1 VTGLSVM
8 PSHGLRM
15 QIKVQR
21 EYMEGRPLLRAS
33 AWVLLPAVRACVRLL
48 RAVPR
53 EGDGEPLQRGG
64 GLWTSVGSAIKARG

>member
-1 VTGLSVM
+1 
-8 PSHGLRM
+8 
-15 QIKVQR
+15 
-21 EYMEGRPLLRAS
+21 
-33 AWVLLPAVRACVRLL
+33 VRLL